1 MSLHQL
7 FDLESHG
14 GDVYVGDGLE
24 YPWGGLYGG
33 HIVAQALR
41 AAAYTVEG
49 DQLPHS
55 LRAYFIRRGDNKQ
68 PVRYEV
74 DRIRNGKSFST
85 RRVVARQDDG
95 AILSLEASFQREEG
109 SLDLEMVRHQHS
121 LPAPETIEE
130 SDWSTFTQRRTVPI
144 AALTDLNERGDGGLG
159 VTRDGGGRIA
169 AWLRVKDS
177 LGESELLNR
186 CAVAYLSD
194 DLPTECVVDA
204 VPELHKACDEGRWF
218 GASLDHAVWF
228 HRPVRAHDWHLYE
241 MSCLSYVG
249 GRGLT
254 HGFVFTTDG
263 THVATVAQETI
274 VRITDK
280 TAAK

>member
-14 GDVYVGDGLE
+14 GDVYVGVGLE

-41 AAAYTVEG
+41 AAAYTVDG

-55 LRAYFIRRGDNKQ
+55 LRSYFIRRGDNKQ

-85 RRVVARQDDG
+85 RRVVARQDDS
-95 AILSLEASFQREEG
+95 AILSLEASFQRQED

-121 LPAPETIEE
+121 LDGPDTIEE

-144 AALTDLNERGDGGLG
+144 AALVDVGERGSGGAG
-159 VTRDGGGRIA
+159 VTRDGSGRIA

-194 DLPTECVVDA
+194 DLPTECVIDA

-228 HRPVRAHDWHLYE
+228 HRPVRAHDWNLYE

-254 HGFVFTTDG
+254 HGFVFASDG
-263 THVATVAQETI
+263 THVATVAQETL
-274 VRITDK
+274 VRITDEI
-280 TAAK
+280 AAK

>member
-1 MSLHQL
+1 MNLHQL

-14 GDVYVGDGLE
+14 GDVYFGVGLE

-41 AAAYTVEG
+41 AAAYTVDG

-55 LRAYFIRRGDNKQ
+55 LRSYFIRRGDNKQ

-95 AILSLEASFQREEG
+95 AILSLEASFQRQED

-121 LPAPETIEE
+121 LEGPNTIEE
-130 SDWSTFTQRRTVPI
+130 SNWSTFTQRRTVPI
-144 AALTDLNERGDGGLG
+144 AALTDIGERGNGGPG
-159 VTRDGGGRIA
+159 VTRDGSGRIA

-194 DLPTECVVDA
+194 DLPTECVIHA
-204 VPELHKACDEGRWF
+204 VPELQKASTENRLF
-218 GASLDHAVWF
+218 AASLDHAVWF

-241 MSCLSYVG
+241 MSCHSYVG

-254 HGFVFTTDG
+254 HGFVFASDG
-263 THVATVAQETI
+263 THVATVAQETL
-274 VRITDK
+274 VRV
-280 TAAK
+280 AN

>member
-1 MSLHQL
+1 MNLHQL

-14 GDVYVGDGLE
+14 GDVYVGEGLE

-55 LRAYFIRRGDNKQ
+55 LRAYFIRRGNNKQ

-95 AILSLEASFQREEG
+95 AILNLEASFQHHED
-109 SLDLEMVRHQHS
+109 SSDLEMVRYQHS
-121 LPAPETIEE
+121 LPAPDTIDETH
-130 SDWSTFTQRRTVPI
+130 WSTFLQRRTVPS
-144 AALTDLNERGDGGLG
+144 AALTEANARGNDGTG
-159 VTRDGGGRIA
+159 VIRDGNGRTA

-194 DLPTECVVDA
+194 DLPTECVIHA
-204 VPELHKACDEGRWF
+204 VPELQKASTEDRLF
-218 GASLDHAVWF
+218 AASLDHAVWF

-241 MSCLSYVG
+241 MSCHSYVG

-254 HGFVFTTDG
+254 HGFVFASDG
-263 THVATVAQETI
+263 THVATVAQETL
-274 VRITDK
+274 VRVSNK
-280 TAAK
+280 NTAK

>member
-1 MSLHQL
+1 VTLHQL

-14 GDVYVGDGLE
+14 GDVYVGEGLE

-41 AAAYTVEG
+41 AAAYTVDS

-95 AILSLEASFQREEG
+95 AILSLEASFQRQED

-121 LPAPETIEE
+121 LPGPDTIEE

-144 AALTDLNERGDGGLG
+144 AALTDAPAGGNGGGG
-159 VTRDGGGRIA
+159 VTRDGSGRIA

-186 CAVAYLSD
+186 CAVAYLTD
-194 DLPTECVVDA
+194 DLPTECVIDA

-228 HRPVRAHDWHLYE
+228 HRPVRAHDWNLYE

-254 HGFVFTTDG
+254 HGFVFASDG
-263 THVATVAQETI
+263 THVATVAQETL
-274 VRITDK
+274 VRITDEIV
-280 TAAK
+280 AK

>member
-1 MSLHQL
+1 MNLHQL

-41 AAAYTVEG
+41 AAAYTVDG
-49 DQLPHS
+49 AQLPHS
-55 LRAYFIRRGDNKQ
+55 LRAYFIRRGNNKQ

-95 AILSLEASFQREEG
+95 AILNLEASFQCQEE
-109 SLDLEMVRHQHS
+109 SFDLETVHHQHS
-121 LPAPETIEE
+121 LPSPDTIDETHW
-130 SDWSTFTQRRTVPI
+130 SDFLQRRTLPSDSLLDAGVGR
-144 AALTDLNERGDGGLG
+144 NRGDG
-159 VTRDGGGRIA
+159 VFRDGAGRTA

-194 DLPTECVVDA
+194 DLPTECVIHA
-204 VPELHKACDEGRWF
+204 VPELQAASTENRLF
-218 GASLDHAVWF
+218 AASLDHAVWF
-228 HRPVRAHDWHLYE
+228 HRPVHAHNWHLYE
-241 MSCLSYVG
+241 MSCNSYVG
-249 GRGLT
+249 GRGLA
-254 HGFVFTTDG
+254 HGFVFSADG
-263 THVATVAQETI
+263 THVATVAQETL
-274 VRITDK
+274 VRISNTNTTK
-280 TAAK
+280 